1 MTDTRAEVIVAP
13 DLPTLVEWAAKLV
26 GESLSGPGRHAIC
39 LTGGSTPKPVYQRL
53 ASEPYRSE
61 PRWDRVHWFWSDDRF
76 VPQDD
81 ERNNAAMAR
90 SAFLD
95 YLPIPPPCIH
105 AIPTDTLD
113 HHEAA
118 RRYENTLRH
127 FYGSDRLDP
136 GRPLFDLVLLGL
148 GSDGHTASL
157 FPGDPALQET
167 NRWAVGI
174 DKAGLAPFVPRVT
187 LTFPALASTRQVVF
201 LVSGK
206 DKRDMVKHVLSGADL
221 PAARAR
227 TSAPTLWMLDRAAAP
242 DSYPLTSEPVFQRKT

>member
-1 MTDTRAEVIVAP
+1 MTDTQARVIVAP
-13 DLPTLVEWAAKLV
+13 DLPIMVEWAAKLV
-26 GESLSGPGRHAIC
+26 SESLSGPGRRSIC

-53 ASEPYRSE
+53 AREPYRSKLH
-61 PRWDRVHWFWSDDRF
+61 WDCVHWFWGDDRF

-81 ERNNAAMAR
+81 ERSNAAMAH
-90 SAFLD
+90 SAFLNS
-95 YLPIPPPCIH
+95 LPIPPTCIH
-105 AIPTDTLD
+105 AIPTDTVD

-118 RRYENTLRH
+118 RRYEETLRG

-167 NRWAVGI
+167 DRWVVGI
-174 DKAGLAPFVPRVT
+174 DHSRLAPFVPRVT
-187 LTFPALASTRQVVF
+187 LTFPTLGSTRQMVF

-206 DKRDMVKHVLSGADL
+206 DKRDMVKNVLSGADF
-221 PAARAR
+221 PAGSARA
-227 TSAPTLWMLDRAAAP
+227 SAPVLWMLDREAAP
-242 DSYPLTSEPVFQRKT
+242 DSYPLTSTPIFEKTS

>member
-1 MTDTRAEVIVAP
+1 MNDTQVEVIVAP

-26 GESLSGPGRHAIC
+26 SESLSGPGHRAIC

-53 ASEPYRSE
+53 AREPYRGE
-61 PRWDRVHWFWSDDRF
+61 LHWDRVHWFWGDDRF

-81 ERNNAAMAR
+81 ERSNAAMAR

-95 YLPIPPPCIH
+95 CLPIPPSCIH
-105 AIPTDTLD
+105 TIPTNTVD

-118 RRYENTLRH
+118 RQYEDTLRG
-127 FYGSDRLDP
+127 FYGSDRFDP
-136 GRPLFDLVLLGL
+136 DRPLFDLVLLGL

-157 FPGDPALQET
+157 FPGDPALQEM

-174 DKAGLAPFVPRVT
+174 DQAGLAPFVPRVT
-187 LTFPALASTRQVVF
+187 LTFPALASTRQMVF

-206 DKRDMVKHVLSGADL
+206 DKRDMVKHVLSGVDL

-227 TSAPTLWMLDRAAAP
+227 TSAPVLWMLDRAAAP
-242 DSYPLTSEPVFQRKT
+242 DSYPLTSEPVFQRKI